1 MDHPTTPVPCSIM
14 NNVRS
19 VWYVLDYSSACPSL
33 TVTLM
38 HTIGIYTLSAIP
50 FPACLG
56 GLKRP
61 PIPYRYWHARSTT
74 YKLYVAYH
82 AAFLSSSCW
91 LCQKE
96 DFICPFVE
104 TKTSR
109 IRGLPLSAP
118 RLLGGPMKY
127 MLTLYFRPW
136 TYHYDDDRKASLPGR
151 SVCRCTSRACKCE
164 TTALVWPSAHMCFRS
179 PKLWVC
185 RVRWKT

>member
-14 NNVRS
+14 NDVRS
-19 VWYVLDYSSACPSL
+19 VWYVIIGLFECCPSL
-33 TVTLM
+33 RDGYSDAHNRHL
-38 HTIGIYTLSAIP
+38 HGIRYP

-74 YKLYVAYH
+74 YKLYVVYH

-91 LCQKE
+91 LCQEE

-109 IRGLPLSAP
+109 IRGLPHFSP
-118 RLLGGPMKY
+118 EPSWGPHEI
-127 MLTLYFRPW
+127 LHTHF
-136 TYHYDDDRKASLPGR
+136 
-151 SVCRCTSRACKCE
+151 V
-164 TTALVWPSAHMCFRS
+164 F
-179 PKLWVC
+179 
-185 RVRWKT
+185 